1 MPENISNIVIIALFV
16 GIGVLAMVSILVR
29 LVKNRYAPVKSVKA
43 VVVDKNKVESFSK
56 YSGTGKSEKYVIV
69 FSINGKKKS
78 FYVSQFSYNGY
89 RVNEKGTLKYK
100 GDKLIEFK

>member
-1 MPENISNIVIIALFV
+1 MPENISNIIIISLFV
-16 GIGVLAMVSILVR
+16 GVGVLAVVSL
-29 LVKNRYAPVKSVKA
+29 LMKAVKNRYAPLKTVKA
-43 VVVDKNKVESFSK
+43 VVIDKNKVENFSK

-69 FSINGKKKS
+69 FSVDGKKKS

>member
-1 MPENISNIVIIALFV
+1 MPENISNVIIISLFLGVGALAV
-16 GIGVLAMVSILVR
+16 VSLLVKA
-29 LVKNRYAPVKSVKA
+29 VKNRYALIKTVKA
-43 VVVDKNKVESFSK
+43 VIIDKNKVETFSK

-69 FSINGKKKS
+69 FSVGGKKKS

>member
-1 MPENISNIVIIALFV
+1 MPENISNIVISSLF
-16 GIGVLAMVSILVR
+16 IGVGALAMVSFLIR
-29 LVKNRYAPVKSVKA
+29 TIKNRYAPIKTVKA
-43 VVVDKNKVESFSK
+43 VVIDKNKIETFSK
-56 YSGTGKSEKYVIV
+56 YSGNGKVEKYVIV

-89 RVNEKGTLKYK
+89 RINEKGTLKYK